1 MQESTPKARNCFSL
15 IPHRHLTC
23 CAPDMNFALQYPIFG
38 PEIQCPHCRQTIS
51 ALTLTDTYLC
61 SRHGAFEADPHTGEL
76 VHLQSSRHW
85 CLWEGEWYRQ
95 HTHPDGIRFEIHD
108 ALDKLYTQGYRATKV
123 IIAERYRD
131 LIGGYLVG
139 DNAGKEN
146 RHHPWSGS
154 ATEQPTIPRLFG
166 LPVEFSPAANDE
178 PCWKVINFDLEKEP
192 GIPIQYP
199 YFRMSP

>member
-1 MQESTPKARNCFSL
+1 MPPDRLVATA
-15 IPHRHLTC
+15 
-23 CAPDMNFALQYPIFG
+23 DMNFAFQYPIFG
-38 PEIQCPHCRQTIS
+38 PEIQCPHCRQTIP

-61 SRHGAFEADPHTGEL
+61 SRHGAFEANPKTGEL
-76 VHLQSSRHW
+76 VHLQSSRNW

-131 LIGGYLVG
+131 LISSYLDSPGGG
-139 DNAGKEN
+139 TFRDSPG
-146 RHHPWSGS
+146 
-154 ATEQPTIPRLFG
+154 ATLRDRQHAWTDTPEPVYPRLFG
-166 LPVEFSPAANDE
+166 LPVEFSSDPDDRSRWNT
-178 PCWKVINFDLEKEP
+178 INFDLEKEP
-192 GIPIQYP
+192 GIPVQYP

>member
-1 MQESTPKARNCFSL
+1 MLFRSRQP
-15 IPHRHLTC
+15 IP
-23 CAPDMNFALQYPIFG
+23 
-38 PEIQCPHCRQTIS
+38 

-61 SRHGAFEADPHTGEL
+61 NRHGAFEADPNTGAL

-131 LIGGYLVG
+131 LIGAYLVST
-139 DNAGKEN
+139 DESKDRRQAWAGV
-146 RHHPWSGS
+146 
-154 ATEQPTIPRLFG
+154 TEPSSLPSLPRLFG
-166 LPVEFSPAANDE
+166 LPVEFSPEQHTE